1 MKKQKE
7 YFRLTLVIS
16 VLVGIILP
24 LLISEKPFD
33 WDRFFFIMAMGFTLI
48 WFIYAVILFIITFLI
63 VGRRNMKKRLKEGII
78 DKWGFS

>member
-63 VGRRNMKKRLKEGII
+63 VGRRNMKKAERGNN
-78 DKWGFS
+78 